1 MSNIKIKIRLFID
14 NLNLTLNT
22 LQNRYF
28 KRNLTVHQTSHPYLC
43 PDTYFAISDFQ
54 IFNKDSLKNFFQEIE
69 KLGNKNIYIISSLVN
84 EFILEIQSRN
94 ISMRF
99 NHLIIGQDDVIITE
113 TLLRPIQ
120 RNFRKIFASNLMQ
133 NQNSVIPIP
142 LGLER
147 RAYRS
152 AGVLKHFKKEFT
164 IDPEK
169 RGITFIVC
177 WNDKTNINREK
188 VREIFR
194 LSNSSLVIDKRITP
208 SALHFL
214 YRNSLFVPS
223 PAGNGLDCHRTWE
236 AFYLGA
242 VPVVLK
248 SEYTGDESWPVLVI
262 DSWERFVRLEPRVL
276 RDLYKKYAKTR
287 EQSIAFS
294 INLLEKLKYK
304 I

>member
-54 IFNKDSLKNFFQEIE
+54 IFNKDSLKKFFQEIE
-69 KLGNKNIYIISSLVN
+69 KLGNKNIYIISSLIN
-84 EFILEIQSRN
+84 EFILETQSRN

-152 AGVLKHFKKEFT
+152 AGVLKHFKKEFA

-177 WNDKTNINREK
+177 WNDETNINREK

-262 DSWERFVRLEPRVL
+262 DSWERFVRLEPKAL

-294 INLLEKLKYK
+294 INLLEKLKNQ

>member
-1 MSNIKIKIRLFID
+1 MSKIKIKIRLLID

-22 LQNRYF
+22 LKNRYF
-28 KRNLTVHQTSHPYLC
+28 KRNLTFHQTSHPYLC

-94 ISMRF
+94 ILMRF

-152 AGVLKHFKKEFT
+152 AGVLKHFKKEFA

-177 WNDKTNINREK
+177 WNDETNINREK

-248 SEYTGDESWPVLVI
+248 SEYTDRKSTRLNSSHVSESRMP
-262 DSWERFVRLEPRVL
+262 SS
-276 RDLYKKYAKTR
+276 A
-287 EQSIAFS
+287 
-294 INLLEKLKYK
+294 
-304 I
+304 

>member
-22 LQNRYF
+22 LKNRYF

-152 AGVLKHFKKEFT
+152 AGVLKHFKKEFA

-177 WNDKTNINREK
+177 WNDETNINREK

-262 DSWERFVRLEPRVL
+262 DSWETFVRLEPKAL

-294 INLLEKLKYK
+294 INLLEKLKNQ

>member
-1 MSNIKIKIRLFID
+1 MSNIKIKIRLLID

-22 LQNRYF
+22 LKNRYF

-177 WNDKTNINREK
+177 WNDETNINREK

-236 AFYLGA
+236 ALYLGA

-262 DSWERFVRLEPRVL
+262 DSWETFVRLEPKAL

-294 INLLEKLKYK
+294 INLLEKLKNQ

>member
-22 LQNRYF
+22 LKNRYF

-94 ISMRF
+94 ILMRF

-177 WNDKTNINREK
+177 WNDETNINREK

-236 AFYLGA
+236 ALYLGA

-262 DSWERFVRLEPRVL
+262 DSWETFVRLEPKAL

-294 INLLEKLKYK
+294 INLLEKLKNQ

>member
-22 LQNRYF
+22 LKNRYF

-54 IFNKDSLKNFFQEIE
+54 IFNKDSLNKFFQEIE

-99 NHLIIGQDDVIITE
+99 NHLIVGQDDVIITE

-262 DSWERFVRLEPRVL
+262 DSWETFVRLEPKAL

-294 INLLEKLKYK
+294 INLLEKLKNQ